1 MTQGVLKAGSGDWLL
16 QTAAASALGRMVIR
30 LGKHF
35 GFRTINVVRRP
46 EQAEEL
52 RREGAEYVVASNAES
67 VVDKVRAWTE
77 GAGVKFALDAVGG
90 AAGRAAV
97 DSLGPDGRMLVYG
110 TLSNEP
116 IPLDPRVLMV
126 GRNQSPGSGCRSGS
140 STRASSGCSSCSAR
154 CKG

>member
-1 MTQGVLKAGSGDWLL
+1 AARNAVPVSSDLPDEQVATFFVNPATALVMTQGVLKAGSGDWLL

-67 VVDKVRAWTE
+67 VVDKARAWTE
-77 GAGVKFALDAVGG
+77 GAG
-90 AAGRAAV
+90 
-97 DSLGPDGRMLVYG
+97 
-110 TLSNEP
+110 
-116 IPLDPRVLMV
+116 
-126 GRNQSPGSGCRSGS
+126 
-140 STRASSGCSSCSAR
+140 
-154 CKG
+154 